1 MAFDHGASFTFITLG
16 LIGRNMRKARLL
28 IKDHVR
34 CRKLQC
40 YKKLMLYS
48 ILTPETLQSI
58 VDLIPLEWLDWQDTD
73 EPEAVRDVYFQ
84 FLSMRLNHSQIFI
97 KEAQMQ
103 EKHLYEYSV
112 IRVVPRVERE
122 FLNVDYCFCKS
133 EVHKDALYY

>member
-1 MAFDHGASFTFITLG
+1 
-16 LIGRNMRKARLL
+16 
-28 IKDHVR
+28 
-34 CRKLQC
+34 
-40 YKKLMLYS
+40 
-48 ILTPETLQSI
+48 LQSI

-73 EPEAVRDVYFQ
+73 ESPEAVRDVYFQ

-122 FLNVDYCFCKS
+122 EFLMWGLLFFAKS